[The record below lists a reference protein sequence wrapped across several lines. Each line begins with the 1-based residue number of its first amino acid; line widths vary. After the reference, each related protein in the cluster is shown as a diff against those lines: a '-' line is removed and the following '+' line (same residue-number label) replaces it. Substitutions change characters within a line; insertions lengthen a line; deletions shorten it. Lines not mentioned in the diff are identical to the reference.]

1 MASSKQLHRRMG
13 RKRRLPKLNVSDEN
27 NITSIDI
34 EHHHHYNDEQQYGN
48 ISEIDS
54 VDSITDDKSSS
65 ISTYHYNHNNNI
77 PHEHLLS
84 DHTTSIDVL
93 ILERDMKNVL
103 SSLDKLGILED
114 DFKSLA
120 LATTSEE
127 EKDDDCGD
135 TWPTLSNYHEQ
146 SKVETDGEDSEEEN
160 DWEVLSSADSVWS
173 LASTGDTMSFRDA
186 LLQDP
191 TGSTMIAS
199 SVSHRLGGE
208 PKIFSAPLA
217 LYTRP
222 TFHHHH
228 TTSSSDPVVNLEMLE
243 NADLWTS
250 IRDAINNFGARKEAF
265 FTSGRS

>member
-1 MASSKQLHRRMG
+1 MG

-27 NITSIDI
+27 TITSTDT
-34 EHHHHYNDEQQYGN
+34 EHHHYHYNDELQYGN

-54 VDSITDDKSSS
+54 VDSTTDDKSSS
-65 ISTYHYNHNNNI
+65 FSTYYYNHNNNV

-84 DHTTSIDVL
+84 DHTSSIDVL

-103 SSLDKLGILED
+103 TSLDKLGSLED

-120 LATTSEE
+120 SATTSDE

-135 TWPTLSNYHEQ
+135 TWPTLSIFHEE
-146 SKVETDGEDSEEEN
+146 SKLETDDENSEDD
-160 DWEVLSSADSVWS
+160 DWEVLSSSDSVWS

-199 SVSHRLGGE
+199 SVSHRMAGE

-222 TFHHHH
+222 TIHYH
-228 TTSSSDPVVNLEMLE
+228 TTAASYPVVNLEMLE

-250 IRDAINNFGARKEAF
+250 IRDAIKNLGARKEAF

>member
-13 RKRRLPKLNVSDEN
+13 RKRRLPKLNISDECT
-27 NITSIDI
+27 ITSIDI
-34 EHHHHYNDEQQYGN
+34 EQHHHYNDDQQYGN

-54 VDSITDDKSSS
+54 VDSTNDDKSSS
-65 ISTYHYNHNNNI
+65 LSTYHYNHNNNNI

-84 DHTTSIDVL
+84 DHTISIDVL

-103 SSLDKLGILED
+103 TSLDKLGILED

-135 TWPTLSNYHEQ
+135 TWPTLSNYQEE
-146 SKVETDGEDSEEEN
+146 SKVETDDESSEEN

-186 LLQDP
+186 LLQDA

-199 SVSHRLGGE
+199 SVSHCIGGE

-222 TFHHHH
+222 KIYQHNTA
-228 TTSSSDPVVNLEMLE
+228 SSDPVVNLEMLE

-250 IRDAINNFGARKEAF
+250 IRDAIKNLGARKEAF